1 MAAPPASPVRY
12 DLLTGLRGWQK
23 DAYHEYFRLPRRD
36 FLLVATPGAGKTTY
50 ALTVAAELLARREVM
65 FLTIVTPT
73 EHLKHQWAAA
83 AARFGIA
90 IDSAYRN
97 AQGRAGADFAGVAVT
112 YAQVAA
118 HPALHRQRT
127 ENRRTLVIFDEIHH
141 AGDAMSWGDAVK
153 EAFDPARRRLALTG
167 TPFRSDANPIPFV
180 TYLDEPGGGK
190 RSASD
195 YVYGYGQALED
206 SVVRPV
212 IFLAYSGEMRWRT
225 RAGDEITATLGT
237 PMTKDQIAQAWRTAL
252 DPAGEWVSR
261 VLEAA
266 DKRLTEVRRG
276 MPDAGGLVIAG
287 DHEDARAYAGLLRGL
302 TGKRPVVVLS
312 DDKAASK
319 KISAFAESD
328 DRWMVA
334 VRMVSEGVDIPRLA
348 VGVYATS
355 VSTALFFAQAVGRFV
370 RARRRGETASV
381 FLPSVPVL
389 LSYAAELEAERD
401 HILRAPGER
410 GEEEDLL
417 AEAQRERN
425 TPDTFDEPAF
435 QALNASAHFDRV
447 LYDGGEFGTA
457 TAAGSP
463 EEEDFLGLPG
473 LLDPDQVRTLLRK
486 RQDAQLAARS
496 QAVTPKAADLK
507 AATSRPALPPACG
520 YRFHGLGSRC
530 SLGCLSGGIRVR
542 TCRRR
547 ASGQPPGA
555 RRAPQG
561 TQRTGRRVE
570 SSHRPAARRHP
581 QQPAPELR
589 RAASA
594 AGDRRPDPGPHRPD
608 PPLGHLR
615 PLTDAPA
622 RRLDPRFLAPP
633 GQARRQRAKPD
644 SSRVKPARHAPETH
658 AGTLYRSSSRVV
670 KAPAHCAM
678 KCGCL
683 WGARSRLGWCGEGS
697 AAGRPCPRRPPTRSR
712 PVSTRSAARAI
723 SRRTGRDPPRAC
735 RGPSPTRAG
744 LLPDQV
750 SHRTAP
756 RDRSPRPRTGQRVLL
771 LNPQVVQWTRVRG

>member
-1 MAAPPASPVRY
+1 
-12 DLLTGLRGWQK
+12 
-23 DAYHEYFRLPRRD
+23 LPRRD

-50 ALTVAAELLARREVM
+50 ALTVAAELLARREVA

-180 TYLDEPGGGK
+180 AYLDEPGGGK

-195 YVYGYGQALED
+195 YVYGYGPALED
-206 SVVRPV
+206 AVVRPV

-287 DHEDARAYAGLLRGL
+287 DHDDARAYAALLRGL

-312 DDKAASK
+312 DDKTASK
-319 KISAFAESD
+319 KISAFAESG

-401 HILRAPGER
+401 HVLRAPGAS
-410 GEEEDLL
+410 GEEDEL
-417 AEAQRERN
+417 ALVEALRERDN
-425 TPDTFDEPAF
+425 PDAPLDEPAF
-435 QALNASAHFDRV
+435 TALNASAHFDRV

-496 QAVTPKAADLK
+496 RPVQPTAPSSS
-507 AATSRPALPPACG
+507 ATSPSARSASSASARSAASSASAPSSATPAFTPATPV
-520 YRFHGLGSRC
+520 SAT
-530 SLGCLSGGIRVR
+530 S
-542 TCRRR
+542 
-547 ASGQPPGA
+547 
-555 RRAPQG
+555 
-561 TQRTGRRVE
+561 
-570 SSHRPAARRHP
+570 
-581 QQPAPELR
+581 PAPE
-589 RAASA
+589 
-594 AGDRRPDPGPHRPD
+594 
-608 PPLGHLR
+608 
-615 PLTDAPA
+615 APA
-622 RRLDPRFLAPP
+622 APP
-633 GQARRQRAKPD
+633 VSRQALAALRKELNGL
-644 SSRVKPARHAPETH
+644 V
-658 AGTLYRSSSRVV
+658 
-670 KAPAHCAM
+670 
-678 KCGCL
+678 
-683 WGARSRLGWCGEGS
+683 GAW
-697 AAGRPCPRRPPTRSR
+697 
-712 PVSTRSAARAI
+712 
-723 SRRTGRDPPRAC
+723 
-735 RGPSPTRAG
+735 
-744 LLPDQV
+744 
-750 SHRTAP
+750 SHRTGHPHGVIHNDLRRTCGGPPLPQATADQI
-756 RDRSPRPRTGQRVLL
+756 RDRIDTIRRWAISGR
-771 LNPQVVQWTRVRG
+771 

>member
-1 MAAPPASPVRY
+1 M
-12 DLLTGLRGWQK
+12 G
-23 DAYHEYFRLPRRD
+23 RRD
-36 FLLVATPGAGKTTY
+36 FLLVATPGAGKTAY
-50 ALTVAAELLARREVM
+50 ALTVAAELLARREVA

-83 AARFGIA
+83 AVRFGIA

-118 HPALHRQRT
+118 HPMLHRQRT
-127 ENRRTLVIFDEIHH
+127 ENRRTLVIFDEVHH
-141 AGDAMSWGDAVK
+141 AGDALSWGDAVK

-180 TYLDEPGGGK
+180 TYTDEPGGGR

-195 YVYGYGQALED
+195 YVYGYGPALED
-206 SVVRPV
+206 GVVRPV
-212 IFLAYSGEMRWRT
+212 IFLAYSGEMHWRT
-225 RAGDEITATLGT
+225 RAGDELTATLGT

-312 DDKAASK
+312 DDKTASK
-319 KISAFAESD
+319 KISAFATSQ

-370 RARRRGETASV
+370 RARQRGETASV

-401 HILRAPGER
+401 HVLHPPGEAP
-410 GEEEDLL
+410 EEDLL
-417 AEAQRERN
+417 AEAQRERD
-425 TPDTFDEPAF
+425 TPDAPLDEPAF
-435 QALNASAHFDRV
+435 TALNASAHFDRV

-473 LLDPDQVRTLLRK
+473 LLDPDQVRALLRK

-496 QAVTPKAADLK
+496 RGVHVTPPSASAAPPL
-507 AATSRPALPPACG
+507 APASETSSASVTSRVPEAPP
-520 YRFHGLGSRC
+520 
-530 SLGCLSGGIRVR
+530 
-542 TCRRR
+542 
-547 ASGQPPGA
+547 
-555 RRAPQG
+555 
-561 TQRTGRRVE
+561 
-570 SSHRPAARRHP
+570 
-581 QQPAPELR
+581 
-589 RAASA
+589 AASA
-594 AGDRRPDPGPHRPD
+594 VSRQA
-608 PPLGHLR
+608 LAALR
-615 PLTDAPA
+615 KELNG
-622 RRLDPRFLAPP
+622 L
-633 GQARRQRAKPD
+633 
-644 SSRVKPARHAPETH
+644 V
-658 AGTLYRSSSRVV
+658 
-670 KAPAHCAM
+670 
-678 KCGCL
+678 
-683 WGARSRLGWCGEGS
+683 GAW
-697 AAGRPCPRRPPTRSR
+697 
-712 PVSTRSAARAI
+712 
-723 SRRTGRDPPRAC
+723 
-735 RGPSPTRAG
+735 
-744 LLPDQV
+744 
-750 SHRTAP
+750 SHRTGQP
-756 RDRSPRPRTGQRVLL
+756 HGVIHNDLRRTCGGPPL
-771 LNPQVVQWTRVRG
+771 PQATADQIRARIDTIRRWAISGR

>member
-1 MAAPPASPVRY
+1 M
-12 DLLTGLRGWQK
+12 
-23 DAYHEYFRLPRRD
+23 PRRD

-50 ALTVAAELLARREVM
+50 ALTVAAELLARREVA

-73 EHLKHQWAAA
+73 EHLKHQWAEA

-141 AGDAMSWGDAVK
+141 AGDALSWGDAVK

-195 YVYGYGQALED
+195 YVYGYGPALED
-206 SVVRPV
+206 GVVRPV

-287 DHEDARAYAGLLRGL
+287 DHEDARAYAALLRGL

-312 DDKAASK
+312 DDKTASR
-319 KISAFAESD
+319 KISAFASSGE
-328 DRWMVA
+328 RWMVA

-348 VGVYATS
+348 VGVYTTS

-370 RARRRGETASV
+370 RARQRGETASV
-381 FLPSVPVL
+381 FLPSVPIL

-401 HILRAPGER
+401 HVLRAVGAA
-410 GEEEDLL
+410 GEEDELAL
-417 AEAQRERN
+417 AEALRERD
-425 TPDTFDEPAF
+425 TPDAPLDEPAF
-435 QALNASAHFDRV
+435 TALNASAHFDRV

-486 RQDAQLAARS
+486 RQNSQLAARTRGIH
-496 QAVTPKAADLK
+496 VTAPPPAPPRPRLLHP
-507 AATSRPALPPACG
+507 SRPRLLHP
-520 YRFHGLGSRC
+520 SRPR
-530 SLGCLSGGIRVR
+530 SPGG
-542 TCRRR
+542 
-547 ASGQPPGA
+547 PPGEPPGPG
-555 RRAPQG
+555 RAAQG
-561 TQRTGRRVE
+561 TQRPGRRLE

-581 QQPAPELR
+581 QRAAPDLR
-589 RAASA
+589 RPAAP
-594 AGDRRPDPGPHRPD
+594 AGHRRPDPGPHRHH

-615 PLTDAPA
+615 PLAPGCETCT
-622 RRLDPRFLAPP
+622 PR
-633 GQARRQRAKPD
+633 
-644 SSRVKPARHAPETH
+644 
-658 AGTLYRSSSRVV
+658 
-670 KAPAHCAM
+670 
-678 KCGCL
+678 
-683 WGARSRLGWCGEGS
+683 
-697 AAGRPCPRRPPTRSR
+697 
-712 PVSTRSAARAI
+712 
-723 SRRTGRDPPRAC
+723 
-735 RGPSPTRAG
+735 PSPAFQ
-744 LLPDQV
+744 L
-750 SHRTAP
+750 
-756 RDRSPRPRTGQRVLL
+756 GQKRQSSQLRI
-771 LNPQVVQWTRVRG
+771 Q

>member
-1 MAAPPASPVRY
+1 M
-12 DLLTGLRGWQK
+12 
-23 DAYHEYFRLPRRD
+23 
-36 FLLVATPGAGKTTY
+36 ATPGAGKTTY
-50 ALTVAAELLARREVM
+50 ALTVAAELLARREVA

-90 IDSAYRN
+90 IDPAYRN

-141 AGDAMSWGDAVK
+141 AGDALSWGDAVK
-153 EAFDPARRRLALTG
+153 DAFDPARRRLALTG

-195 YVYGYGQALED
+195 YVYGYGPALED
-206 SVVRPV
+206 AVVRPV

-225 RAGDEITATLGT
+225 RVGDEITATLGT

-287 DHEDARAYAGLLRGL
+287 DHEDARAYAALLRGL

-312 DDKAASK
+312 DDKTASK
-319 KISAFAESD
+319 KISAFASSGE
-328 DRWMVA
+328 RWMVA

-348 VGVYATS
+348 VGVYTTS

-370 RARRRGETASV
+370 RARQRGETASV

-401 HILRAPGER
+401 HVLRAAGAA
-410 GEEEDLL
+410 GEEDELAL
-417 AEAQRERN
+417 AEALRERD
-425 TPDTFDEPAF
+425 TPDAPLDEPAF
-435 QALNASAHFDRV
+435 TALNASAHFDRV

-457 TAAGSP
+457 TAVGSP

-486 RQDAQLAARS
+486 RQDAQLAAPAPSTPAAPASPAPSTPASPARAAVPQTS
-496 QAVTPKAADLK
+496 STPQA
-507 AATSRPALPPACG
+507 PPAVPPVS
-520 YRFHGLGSRC
+520 RQALAALRKDLNGLVGAWSH
-530 SLGCLSGGIRVR
+530 R
-542 TCRRR
+542 T
-547 ASGQPPGA
+547 GQPHG
-555 RRAPQG
+555 
-561 TQRTGRRVE
+561 VI
-570 SSHRPAARRHP
+570 HN
-581 QQPAPELR
+581 ELR
-589 RAASA
+589 RTC
-594 AGDRRPDPGPHRPD
+594 GG
-608 PPLGHLR
+608 PPLPQATADQIR
-615 PLTDAPA
+615 TRIDTI
-622 RRLDPRFLAPP
+622 RR
-633 GQARRQRAKPD
+633 
-644 SSRVKPARHAPETH
+644 
-658 AGTLYRSSSRVV
+658 
-670 KAPAHCAM
+670 
-678 KCGCL
+678 
-683 WGARSRLGWCGEGS
+683 W
-697 AAGRPCPRRPPTRSR
+697 
-712 PVSTRSAARAI
+712 AI
-723 SRRTGRDPPRAC
+723 SGR
-735 RGPSPTRAG
+735 
-744 LLPDQV
+744 
-750 SHRTAP
+750 
-756 RDRSPRPRTGQRVLL
+756 
-771 LNPQVVQWTRVRG
+771 